1 MRLFNK
7 NMAQKLVKKQVN
19 PDTILDKEDLK
30 AIAEARQEKAEGK
43 LVSWEEVK
51 RRLGVNVR
59 RQAK

>member
-1 MRLFNK
+1 
-7 NMAQKLVKKQVN
+7 MAQKLVKKQVN